1 MIGLFPLLNDPPV
14 FLLVF
19 FLGAFGLIFH
29 NFLQAWLADRYGD
42 TAPRRYGLLTL
53 DPRVHLEPLGLV
65 LLVLLGFG
73 WPRLWLWQGLG
84 GYLRSGQGA
93 AVALMGPLAFFL
105 LAFLYGLFSRFLPYP
120 FAEGFFYAQRI
131 MLLHAAIYLF
141 PVPPLDGARALYA
154 VGGREARRF
163 LDTLASYGPLGF
175 IVIFLVLSFTGV
187 TGAVVQGLMGLLS
200 FFYRAMGL

>member
-19 FLGAFGLIFH
+19 LLGAFGLILH
-29 NFLQAWLADRYGD
+29 NFLQAWLAQRYGD

-65 LLVLLGFG
+65 FLVLLGFG
-73 WPRLWLWQGLG
+73 WPRPIPNQLPGP
-84 GYLRSGQGA
+84 RGA

-105 LAFLYGLFSRFLPYP
+105 GAFLYGLLARFLPYP
-120 FAEGFFYAQRI
+120 FAEGLFHAQSLL
-131 MLLHAAIYLF
+131 LLHAAIYLF
-141 PVPPLDGARALYA
+141 PVPPLDGAQALYA

-163 LDTLASYGPLGF
+163 LDTLRAYGPLGF
-175 IVIFLVLSFTGV
+175 LVIFLVLAYTGV
-187 TGAVVQGLMGLLS
+187 TGAVIQGLSGLLDL
-200 FFYRAMGL
+200 FYRAIGL